1 MTNNPLDRPPVL
13 QPRVKEIV
21 DSFRDIYDVC
31 LDHGNVLA
39 RKHTD
44 TDRAFYTLAP
54 EIGRDLFAS
63 VMRQMAMEM
72 KDAVSGMGGRP
83 GV

>member
-1 MTNNPLDRPPVL
+1 MTNPLDRPPVL
-13 QPRVKEIV
+13 HPRAKEIV

-31 LDHGNVLA
+31 LDHGSVLA

-44 TDRAFYTLAP
+44 NERAFNALAP
-54 EIGRDLFAS
+54 EVGRDLFAS
-63 VMRQMAMEM
+63 VMRQMAMEI
-72 KDAVSGMGGRP
+72 KDAVSGMGGRS

>member
-1 MTNNPLDRPPVL
+1 
-13 QPRVKEIV
+13 VKEIV
-21 DSFRDIYDVC
+21 EAFRDIYDTC
-31 LDHGNVLA
+31 LDYGNVLA

-63 VMRQMAMEM
+63 VMRQMAEEQRN
-72 KDAVSGMGGRP
+72 AVSGMGGRS
-83 GV
+83 GI